1 MQLYF
6 LKATYTNNVYKVS
19 DFFVMGS
26 PVLNANKMLDINFRP
41 DDGLTSFITRQIE
54 LPDAT
59 TIRDHTHVIVPE
71 FEKIYRI
78 QSIDYLNID
87 QYRIVLDE
95 DPFIAN
101 YNTLQSKD
109 LLVTRSNDPDYFRG
123 VHDISD
129 LTLKE
134 TVETTVIQSAT
145 KTGKWALIF
154 MQFNPNKDRY
164 GLNFRNDFI
173 SAFITRE
180 RFATLSALTTAYPEV
195 QTTTPSAYDY
205 FQKVVYVT
213 AEAKSYQCVWI
224 GFVSGASPYN
234 NRLRWIEFT
243 PHSGLYYG
251 SLYFDKNSGVQT
263 KLNPSDIKNVVIA
276 LPFENCFADGDANRV
291 YSFMDFIGP
300 VDSGD
305 VIDIKIVDDILLGI
319 DTITYTDIADREFV
333 KTITFKRGGFINS
346 YVDASTPT
354 AITDWKFVAFYEFEA
369 DIDIKPGYFS
379 TTPAITDSEPFKKYE
394 LYIFGKRFQIPYYL
408 TPGIR
413 LLIALNSGV
422 VNYIIYHTDKRNIIA
437 SGSFTHSAKYQVDLL
452 DQFYNQNPT
461 YKEQFFTKMALDS
474 IKTIGGGAI
483 AGSVVPGL
491 GNLGGLALGIAGAG
505 VDAGIS
511 MINFNFMEKSLKLK
525 PDQIFGDNSDMT
537 LQLLSVFGIY
547 WVKKTSENADL
558 MKREYDLKGFP
569 TLIYQSISDLSYEV
583 SFLGTSKVIYGELKT
598 VIKNNYVTDFINQ
611 KLKEGVVLVP

>member
-54 LPDAT
+54 LSDGT

-123 VHDISD
+123 FHDIND
-129 LTLKE
+129 ITLKE

-164 GLNFRNDFI
+164 GLNFKNDFI
-173 SAFITRE
+173 SAFVTRE
-180 RFATLSALTTAYPEV
+180 RFATLSELTTAYPEV

-205 FQKVVYVT
+205 FQRVVYVT

-234 NRLRWIEFT
+234 NKLRWIEFT
-243 PHSGLYYG
+243 PHTGLNYG

-276 LPFENCFADGDANRV
+276 LPFENSFLDGDANRV
-291 YSFMDFIGP
+291 YSFMDFVGP

-319 DTITYTDIADREFV
+319 DTITYTSIDDREFV
-333 KTITFKRGGFINS
+333 KTITFKRGGFIDS
-346 YVDASTPT
+346 YIDASTPT
-354 AITDWKFVAFYEFEA
+354 AITDWKFVAFYEFESE
-369 DIDIKPGYFS
+369 IDIKPGYFS
-379 TTPAITDSEPFKKYE
+379 TTPNITDCEPFKKYE

-437 SGSFTHSAKYQVDLL
+437 SGSFTHSSKYQVDLL

-483 AGSVVPGL
+483 AGSIIPGI
-491 GNLGGLALGIAGAG
+491 GNLGGLALGVMGAG

-511 MINFNFMEKSLKLK
+511 MINFNFMEKSLRLK
-525 PDQIFGDNSDMT
+525 PDQIFGENSEMT
-537 LQLLSVFGIY
+537 LQLFSIFGIY
-547 WVKKTSENADL
+547 WVKKTSENADM

-569 TLIYQSISDLSYEV
+569 TLVYQKIADMSYET
-583 SFLGTSKVIYGELKT
+583 SLFGTSKVIYGELKT